1 LIAVAAAGHA
11 WPGTIDFGLLLALLA
26 GGVPGIVPGSFG
38 SRRVPVRNR
47 RVLLVA
53 ALAIAGVKLLA

>member
-1 LIAVAAAGHA
+1 LTSG
-11 WPGTIDFGLLLALLA
+11 WTLLA
-26 GGVPGIVPGSFG
+26 GAVPGIVLGSFG

-53 ALAIAGVKLLA
+53 ALTIAGVKLRA